1 MLVMR
6 SGGGGGG
13 SEKAE
18 KRGTSRTKWEES
30 QITQA
35 LLRQMNIWI
44 NKAGRRTM
52 GPSRSVLLEMQL
64 SGATQRIVTK
74 TKCVI
79 VSAVA
84 LKTTQALPS
93 KSSAAVQFMWNRWRH
108 SRKKETHVYKDL
120 L

>member
-18 KRGTSRTKWEES
+18 ERSTSRIKWEES

-35 LLRQMNIWI
+35 SLRQMNIWI
-44 NKAGRRTM
+44 NKEGRRTM
-52 GPSRSVLLEMQL
+52 SPSRVVLLEMQL
-64 SGATQRIVTK
+64 SGVTQRIVTRTK
-74 TKCVI
+74 TVI

-84 LKTTQALPS
+84 LKTTQALL
-93 KSSAAVQFMWNRWRH
+93 SSSLAAVQFMWNRWRR
-108 SRKKETHVYKDL
+108 SQKKETHVYKYL